1 MAKLPADVLSFKPGS
16 SPVDDSCRAE
26 AFSRALPGDRL
37 GAQTA
42 STRGT
47 APVFDSTWS
56 AALAAGNDPCLAAVT
71 GVFSASAGWQG
82 GAGLGQLAGD
92 RVQLTRLDGVSTI
105 FAADD
110 ACFAEPG
117 VQTLTS

>member
-1 MAKLPADVLSFKPGS
+1 MAKPPIGALSFRPGS
-16 SPVDDSCRAE
+16 SPVDDSSRAE
-26 AFSRALPGDRL
+26 AFSRALLGDRF
-37 GAQTA
+37 GGRTA
-42 STRGT
+42 STGVT
-47 APVFDSTWS
+47 ASPFDSAWS
-56 AALAAGNDPCLAAVT
+56 AALAACIDPCPAAVI

-82 GAGLGQLAGD
+82 RTGLERFAGD
-92 RVQLTRLDGVSTI
+92 RVQFIRLDGVSTI